1 MRVNLNISFVANRD
15 DVLLGHL
22 KLFRHWGRAFAM
34 RRGLRHYADEYA
46 DAAISYG
53 IESFE
58 HFDLSRGVKF
68 RTWARPFIERCLLR
82 EFHRQMVGTFAR
94 SADLAD
100 AAERPEVEEFDDI
113 EHEDEPTELRPLHPK
128 TRLVASL
135 SLQGLRIHQIAE
147 QTGLPAK
154 EVAFHVRMAT
164 KQVQRRRDELAG
176 PSLFDEVPDALGAEE
191 TVEADAVA
199 A

>member
-22 KLFRHWGRAFAM
+22 KLFRHWGRAFAL

-53 IESFE
+53 IESFD
-58 HFDLSRGVKF
+58 HFDLNRGVKF
-68 RTWARPFIERCLLR
+68 RTWARPFIERSLLR
-82 EFHRQMVGTFAR
+82 EYHRQMVGTLAR